1 MGIDD
6 RVIIE
11 VPEVSWSIKNNYPNE
26 KCKMLE
32 TAEFNKYNIIIIII
46 HG

>member
-1 MGIDD
+1 
-6 RVIIE
+6 VIIE
-11 VPEVSWSIKNNYPNE
+11 VREVNWSMKNESIKNNYPNE

-32 TAEFNKYNIIIIII
+32 TAESNKYNKIIII